1 MERITRNVRDI
12 ETAERRVLE
21 HVIGRKLTEN
31 QQLVI
36 GVVNLDL
43 SHPDTPPPSS
53 ANEVPP
59 WWNIYEGLS
68 DDEIDRL
75 DKAVR
80 QRANL
85 TRVFE

>member
-36 GVVNLDL
+36 GVVNLDFTQ
-43 SHPDTPPPSS
+43 SGSPPPSTPD
-53 ANEVPP
+53 EVPP

>member
-1 MERITRNVRDI
+1 MEPITRNVRDI
-12 ETAERRVLE
+12 DTNERRVLE

-36 GVVNLDL
+36 GVINLDL
-43 SHPDTPPPSS
+43 AHAATPPSPASENIP
-53 ANEVPP
+53 A

-68 DDEIDRL
+68 EDEVERL
-75 DKAVR
+75 DTAVR